1 MVVKYEQSPRGVAE
15 TVVTPRRRDARR
27 RDALETM
34 RRDWW
39 KFYRVAFF
47 VRFSAWRALTLA
59 FAVVSL
65 CSEQWLEP
73 KRPARALP
81 GISRAGLWRVCYHFS
96 NIDARRPD
104 RSSITRWWREMETS
118 FRGLGRDSR
127 QCSTEIGEF
136 YGDVFGGNHM
146 SLVEL
151 TRACAV
157 GFIFYGA
164 MELVCEVFYFIR
176 RRRAKAGF
184 ASTSAAVYG
193 GFAEIACIIA
203 CVSYAVLVAR
213 VRADMPSYIAKD
225 AFVDYLGWGYWMW
238 LTCACAHSLSW
249 TFVIVDW
256 DSASKA
262 RAARRSHRAF
272 RAQEEEALAASVP

>member
-1 MVVKYEQSPRGVAE
+1 
-15 TVVTPRRRDARR
+15 
-27 RDALETM
+27 M
-34 RRDWW
+34 RQDWW
-39 KFYRVAFF
+39 KFYRIAFF

-59 FAVVSL
+59 FALVSL

-73 KRPARALP
+73 ARPARALP
-81 GISRAGLWRVCYHFS
+81 GISRAGLWRVCYHFA
-96 NIDARRPD
+96 NIDERRLD
-104 RSSITRWWREMETS
+104 RSSITRWWREVETS

-136 YGDVFGGNHM
+136 YGDVFGSRHM

-157 GFIFYGA
+157 GFIFYSA
-164 MELVCEVFYFIR
+164 MELVCEIFYFIR
-176 RRRAKAGF
+176 RRQAKAGF

-213 VRADMPSYIAKD
+213 VRADTPSYISKD
-225 AFVDYLGWGYWMW
+225 AFVNYLGWGV
-238 LTCACAHSLSW
+238 LDVADVRVRAQLVVGVRRRRLGFSEQGASGA
-249 TFVIVDW
+249 TFPPRHPRARRRVRG
-256 DSASKA
+256 A
-262 RAARRSHRAF
+262 RALKTA
-272 RAQEEEALAASVP
+272 